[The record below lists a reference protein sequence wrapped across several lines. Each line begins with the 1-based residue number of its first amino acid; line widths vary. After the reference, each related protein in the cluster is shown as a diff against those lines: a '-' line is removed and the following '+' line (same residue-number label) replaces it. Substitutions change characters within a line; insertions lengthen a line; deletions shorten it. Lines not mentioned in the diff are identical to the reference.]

1 VQVFTGVSGM
11 TLSWRKTVL
20 VVTSLL
26 GVLTCS
32 AAAQTRAVQTAGR
45 SAPPQ
50 VRKATR
56 AGRKQPAPKPP
67 AAPETQPPSVPLT
80 PEQMPP
86 VPPQVTYRNGLL
98 TIIATNST
106 LADILRAVSVNTGA
120 NVDAPAQLT
129 GERVAARIG
138 PGAPR
143 EVLSDLLRGPRFDYI
158 LIGPD
163 GDPNAVRNIILT
175 PNQSS
180 PSASTAMA
188 QFQPRGSPVPPA
200 QEDVD
205 EDVADE
211 QPVRPQPEPPQPAQ
225 QSPAQ
230 RPFGQRPQPPDQIG
244 GQPGAPGEGGQPQQV
259 KTPEQLLEELRR
271 LQQQNPPSR

>member
-1 VQVFTGVSGM
+1 M
-11 TLSWRKTVL
+11 TLSWRKA
-20 VVTSLL
+20 VVVAASLL
-26 GVLTCS
+26 AVLTCS
-32 AAAQTRAVQTAGR
+32 AAAQIPAAQMPGA
-45 SAPPQ
+45 SAPAQ
-50 VRKATR
+50 ARKAARPT
-56 AGRKQPAPKPP
+56 GRKQGVSKPP
-67 AAPETQPPSVPLT
+67 AAPETLPPPAPLT

-138 PGAPR
+138 PGTPR

-158 LIGPD
+158 LVGSD
-163 GDPNAVRNIILT
+163 GDPNGVRNIILT

-180 PSASTAMA
+180 PRTSAAMA
-188 QFQPRGSPVPPA
+188 QFQPQGRPVPPA

-205 EDVADE
+205 EEVADE
-211 QPVRPQPEPPQPAQ
+211 QPAQPQPAPPQPAQ
-225 QSPAQ
+225 QPPGQ

-271 LQQQNPPSR
+271 LQQQNPPQR

>member
-1 VQVFTGVSGM
+1 M

-106 LADILRAVSVNTGA
+106 LADILRAVSVNIGA

-143 EVLSDLLRGPRFDYI
+143 DVLSDLLRGPRFDYI

-180 PSASTAMA
+180 PSASAALA
-188 QFQPRGSPVPPA
+188 QFQPRGSPIPPA
-200 QEDVD
+200 QEDVE

-211 QPVRPQPEPPQPAQ
+211 QAVRPQPEPPQPAQ
-225 QSPAQ
+225 QSPGQ
-230 RPFGQRPQPPDQIG
+230 QPFGQRPQPPDQIS
-244 GQPGAPGEGGQPQQV
+244 GQPGAPGEGGQSQQV

-271 LQQQNPPSR
+271 LQQQSPPSR